1 MKNYLLFTGIF
12 VLAYVLLQIGS
23 GFVLTAFYTP
33 DLTAPSVPLSSDTE
47 FGAADPVSPLII
59 SVLSLGGVA
68 SGKCGFTTLR
78 KFSY

>member
-1 MKNYLLFTGIF
+1 MAMKNYLLFTGIF

-47 FGAADPVSPLII
+47 FGAADAISPLII
-59 SVLSLGGVA
+59 SVLSLGA
-68 SGKCGFTTLR
+68 AFLSMKCL
-78 KFSY
+78 KQKLD